1 MLKKFSLI
9 VLTVSAVLYLAG
21 CVLLRRGQ
29 TKLIFHPDR
38 LLRTTPQNYGL
49 DYQDVWI
56 DIDREKVHGWWI
68 PASKL
73 SAPVLLYFHGN
84 ASNNG
89 DVTDIAAIFHQIGLS
104 VFLIDYRGY
113 GKSSPTF
120 PNETKVY
127 QDATAAWNYLTTVR
141 QIEPAKIFVY
151 GHSLGGAI
159 AIELASKHP
168 EIAGLI
174 TEGTFTSI
182 QEIASQD
189 KFLRIFPL
197 DWILTQYFDSISKI
211 KSLQVPVLIMHGTAD
226 EVIPVTM
233 ADELFAMAP
242 EPKEL
247 LIIPQAMHN
256 NVHQVGGRQYLEH
269 LQQFIQSN
277 LPN

>member
-1 MLKKFSLI
+1 MLKKFGLI
-9 VLTVSAVLYLAG
+9 VLAVSAVLYVAG
-21 CVLLRRGQ
+21 CILLRLGQ
-29 TKLIFHPDR
+29 TRFIFYPDPV
-38 LLRTTPQNYGL
+38 LRTTPQNYGL

-56 DIDREKVHGWWI
+56 EIDREKVHGWWI
-68 PASKL
+68 PASEKT
-73 SAPVLLYFHGN
+73 APVLLYFHGN

-89 DVTDIAAIFHQIGLS
+89 DVTDIAAMFHQIGLS
-104 VFLIDYRGY
+104 VLLIDYRGY

-120 PNETKVY
+120 PSEKSVY
-127 QDATAAWNYLTTVR
+127 QDALAAWNYLTTVR

-159 AIELASKHP
+159 AIELAIKHP
-168 EIAGLI
+168 EMAGLVV
-174 TEGTFTSI
+174 EGTFTSI
-182 QEIASQD
+182 KEVASQD
-189 KFLRIFPL
+189 KIFRIFPL
-197 DWILTQYFDSISKI
+197 GWILTQHFDSISKI
-211 KSLQVPVLIMHGTAD
+211 QSLQVPVLIMHGTAD

-277 LPN
+277 LTN